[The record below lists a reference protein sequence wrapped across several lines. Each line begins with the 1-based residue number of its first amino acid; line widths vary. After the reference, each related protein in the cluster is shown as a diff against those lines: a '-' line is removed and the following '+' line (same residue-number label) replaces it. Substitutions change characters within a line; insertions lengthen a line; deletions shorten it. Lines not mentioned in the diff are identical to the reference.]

1 MFTTDKVLSIIL
13 LLHQPIRSVQALVK
27 ENGGD
32 SKCERRS
39 FPQDTLVYQAAPGI
53 NGKAYSV
60 PRADLN
66 MDKGD
71 GWSRGREKAGMKENG
86 EMG

>member
-1 MFTTDKVLSIIL
+1 M
-13 LLHQPIRSVQALVK
+13 LLHQPIHSVQALVK

-39 FPQDTLVYQAAPGI
+39 FPQHTLVYQAAPGI

-60 PRADLN
+60 PRADLH

>member
-1 MFTTDKVLSIIL
+1 MFTTDEVLSIIV

-32 SKCERRS
+32 NKCERRS
-39 FPQDTLVYQAAPGI
+39 FPQHTFVHQAAPGT
-53 NGKAYSV
+53 NGKAYST
-60 PRADLN
+60 PRADPTWIKE
-66 MDKGD
+66 MVG
-71 GWSRGREKAGMKENG
+71 RGEGKRAGMKENG